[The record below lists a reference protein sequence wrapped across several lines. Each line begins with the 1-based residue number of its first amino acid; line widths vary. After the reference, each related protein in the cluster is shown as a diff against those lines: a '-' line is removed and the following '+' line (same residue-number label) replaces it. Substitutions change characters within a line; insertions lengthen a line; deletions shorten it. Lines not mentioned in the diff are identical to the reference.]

1 MADSRSESMSTVYE
15 LSEDIV
21 HRNVE
26 KSNVSSST
34 PSNIDRLSASFEPAY
49 FNIETDEQSPYEEVA
64 ANVSNKDD
72 RDMPCLTLRSWIISL
87 LFTCLLSFVNQF
99 FWYRTSPLFV
109 GVIVAQLLSHLLGK
123 IMAKV
128 LPRRTFKVWRWGF
141 CLNPGPFT
149 IKEHC
154 IITAMASAA
163 GGTAY
168 AIGVITIKRL
178 FYKRSINYGVGILFV
193 ITSHTLG
200 YGMAGIM
207 RRFLVWPAAM
217 IWPANLISCALFR
230 TLHSGNDDNMQEENN
245 NSRWTMSRFRFF
257 FLAFL
262 CQFLWYWFPGYIFPI
277 LSLFS
282 WICVIKPDNILLSQL
297 TGVNGLGLGSLELD
311 WNAWVSF
318 LGSPIIVPF
327 WAQIN
332 IMIGFV
338 ILAWIM
344 TPAAYYTNLW
354 GAKAFPMV
362 STRVFT
368 EDGYCY
374 NIKSVLN
381 SQNRLNETAYNT
393 YGEMRMT
400 VIFAFSYGASFAAI
414 AAVIV
419 HTILFNGKTIVK
431 QFRSSLKNTN
441 EDIHAKLMSYYS
453 DAPEWWYIILFVV
466 AFVIA
471 ALVCHFGELMPW
483 YFLFLA
489 VASAFLLLLPTGIVL
504 AVSNQGI
511 GLNVIAEFIAGV
523 AIPGDPLANVTF
535 KTYGYI
541 TQAQALT
548 LISDLKLGHYMKIPP
563 RAMFITQLVGT
574 IIAGIINYATAD
586 YLMTTIPNICTER
599 NLRWTCPNANTFY
612 SASIIWG
619 AIGPVKMFGKGSTY
633 SSLLYAFL
641 IGAFLPIPVWFLLR
655 KFPNAAWLKHVHFP
669 IMLSATAMMPPAPP
683 GNYPS
688 WLFVGFF
695 FNFVLVRYAH
705 SWWKRYAYVF
715 SAAMDC
721 GVAIC
726 GLVIFFALQHNEI
739 EFPTWWG
746 TGGDTGDGCP
756 LSHANYSGILPSSR
770 STVSD

>member
-168 AIGVITIKRL
+168 AIDVITIKRL

-193 ITSHTLG
+193 ITSQTLG

-368 EDGYCY
+368 EDGYYY

-419 HTILFNGKTIVK
+419 HTILFNV
-431 QFRSSLKNTN
+431 
-441 EDIHAKLMSYYS
+441 
-453 DAPEWWYIILFVV
+453 
-466 AFVIA
+466 
-471 ALVCHFGELMPW
+471 
-483 YFLFLA
+483 A

-523 AIPGDPLANVTF
+523 AIPGDPLVNVTF

-548 LISDLKLGHYMKIPP
+548 LISDLKLGHYTKIPP

-586 YLMTTIPNICTER
+586 CLMTTIPNICTER

-655 KFPNAAWLKHVHFP
+655 KFPNAAWLKHVHVP